1 MEAFSEREEVVLGER
16 ERKGRLPGLRPG
28 LWAPL
33 GAVGSLWG
41 LWAPLDGGSCHTVEY
56 HCPATRHTHT
66 HIHTNTHYAHQI
78 STLQSAHTHLTQY
91 TATIS

>member
-66 HIHTNTHYAHQI
+66 HINTYTQTHTMLIRSLHYSQRTHI
-78 STLQSAHTHLTQY
+78 
-91 TATIS
+91 